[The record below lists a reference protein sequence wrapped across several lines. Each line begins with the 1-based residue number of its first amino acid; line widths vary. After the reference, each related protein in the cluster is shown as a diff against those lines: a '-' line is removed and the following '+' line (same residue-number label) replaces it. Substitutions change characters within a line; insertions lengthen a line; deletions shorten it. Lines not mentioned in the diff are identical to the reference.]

1 MDTQKKLLVLAF
13 KRPEP
18 GDPWIN
24 HLAGWWCNGFCHVE
38 LILETVGERE
48 HLAFSIE
55 GGGKSRMA
63 IRTFAG
69 QDYEYI
75 TLIVSM
81 AEHKRVCD
89 FCDSAAYTKY
99 PYGNL
104 AMVCAILP
112 SGCVS
117 SRSSKFWGTFC
128 SKIVTEALQKGVR
141 RGGCPQPVIHNA
153 GHAPQG
159 HATLQS
165 TNQRLQRLCGSVGG
179 MGIRCSLLEA

>member
-13 KRPEP
+13 KRPER

-63 IRTFAG
+63 IKTFAG

-89 FCDSAAYTKY
+89 FCDSAAYIKY
-99 PYGNL
+99 PYGNF

-128 SKIVTEALQKGVR
+128 SKIVTEALQKGGIEEVDTLNPSYTTPGTLHRAMQHSNR
-141 RGGCPQPVIHNA
+141 R
-153 GHAPQG
+153 
-159 HATLQS
+159 
-165 TNQRLQRLCGSVGG
+165 
-179 MGIRCSLLEA
+179 IRDSKDCVDLLEAWV